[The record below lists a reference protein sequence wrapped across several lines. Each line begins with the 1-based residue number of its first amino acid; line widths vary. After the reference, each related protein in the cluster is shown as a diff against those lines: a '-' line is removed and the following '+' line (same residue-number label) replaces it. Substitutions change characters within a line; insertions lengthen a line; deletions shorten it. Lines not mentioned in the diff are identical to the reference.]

1 MLKAI
6 RLERGYTQAEVA
18 EMAGI
23 AQPTYSN
30 IENGK
35 KNPSINT
42 LKRLARV
49 LGCSIENII
58 VQDEDPAEA
67 SA

>member
-1 MLKAI
+1 MLRAI

-18 EMAGI
+18 KMAGI

-58 VQDEDPAEA
+58 DQDEAPAEV